1 MKKFYTSTFL
11 LHTLVFSFCLILA
24 GCAGTT
30 SKNSAVKNLARG
42 EMYHKTGDYKRA
54 LRQLDKAAAA
64 GSREAFASRGALLY
78 DIGRYEDSLADFNAV
93 IVAEPNRAEA
103 YSAAGAAMAAL
114 GQYLP
119 ARESLLRSLELNPSN
134 AAAHVSLGGIYFN
147 TQNYAAAAD
156 EYTKALKL
164 RPAGEIYFMR
174 GICYLYY
181 GKTKEAHE
189 DFNTAGLSEK
199 DYPTL

>member
-1 MKKFYTSTFL
+1 MKKSFTSTFL

-24 GCAGTT
+24 GCAGAGK
-30 SKNSAVKNLARG
+30 KNAAVENLARG

-54 LRQLDKAAAA
+54 LRYLDKAAAA
-64 GSREAFASRGALLY
+64 GSREALASRGALLY
-78 DIGRYEDSLADFNAV
+78 DMGRYDDALLDFNAV
-93 IVAEPNRAEA
+93 IAAEPNRAEA

-119 ARESLLRSLELNPSN
+119 ARENLLRSIELNRSN

-147 TQNYAAAAD
+147 TQNYDAAAA

-174 GICYLYY
+174 GICYLHY
-181 GKTKEAHE
+181 GKPDAARE
-189 DFNTAGLSEK
+189 DFKAAGLSEE
-199 DYPTL
+199 DYPAL